1 METSLNDTES
11 LLARIKQLE
20 HDIEQLCMQQAGPSY
35 LGVAT
40 RMHFQRTAGLEQEIE
55 NLRKELAACS
65 RHNQNLQ
72 EELCEA
78 YRIKTQLADLH
89 REEAAKNVEAEK
101 QVKFFQGCVAAAFA
115 ERDHAILEAEKAK
128 ENEELMAQKYNEFQT
143 RLEELESNCLEQS
156 RCNDALQ
163 VDLAKQKEE
172 NGTLRKVID
181 KFYEI
186 RQETLGEL
194 EDASLDDKC
203 TCLLNDPAE
212 VWSFND
218 SSTAKYISSLEAELE
233 RVRTSVDHLR
243 NKLRMGLEIENH
255 LKKKVHELERK
266 KITSGKMIL
275 NRVTELHH
283 YHSEHKIQIMNL
295 LDMERSHIKRF
306 VDLVEEKIRQ
316 FDPRGQ
322 NVHSVHKPDEDER
335 VYAEETIRQ
344 FDPRAQNVQCVLKPD
359 EEEHVVVHLSTDA
372 EAKLVSKGE
381 DLNTAETKGNASEAL
396 AQALQEKGD
405 LLDLNTAETKG
416 NASEALAQA
425 LQEKR
430 DMLALNIAET
440 KGDASEALAQALQE
454 KGDLLDLNTAETKG
468 NASEALAQALQEKRD
483 MLALNIAETKGDASE
498 ALAQAL
504 QEKVS
509 ALLLL
514 SQQEERHL
522 LENNVNAALQK
533 KIDDLQRNLLQVTN
547 EKVKALLELA
557 QLKRKYQ
564 LLQEKI
570 SNEKK
575 QGNVLAEVADRRVVT
590 YEKDGKLKN
599 LLKKTYLSRWVGA
612 LDAGGNEAEAP
623 PNSMD
628 FVRLRIENATLKESM
643 ESIAHLTYTVHRLR
657 LSLLKVT
664 KLINSKGTNAS
675 ASEALDEIITE
686 AKLVKTALGSSLP
699 VSWST
704 EGDCESIGETID
716 SEASDTFQD
725 SSSQK
730 IDSVSAAGFE
740 MLNLLMLA
748 VRILKEKTRT

>member
-1 METSLNDTES
+1 METNLNDIGS
-11 LLARIKQLE
+11 LLARIKQVE
-20 HDIEQLCMQQAGPSY
+20 HERDELRKDIEQLCVQQYGPSY
-35 LGVAT
+35 LGMAT
-40 RMHFQRTAGLEQEIE
+40 RMHFQRTAGLDQEIE
-55 NLRKELAACS
+55 NLRKELAACT

-72 EELCEA
+72 EELSEA

-101 QVKFFQGCVAAAFA
+101 QVKFFQGCMAAAFS

-128 ENEELMAQKYNEFQT
+128 EKEELMAQKYNEFQT
-143 RLEELESNCLEQS
+143 RLEELASNCLEQS

-163 VDLAKQKEE
+163 IDLAKQKEE

-233 RVRTSVDHLR
+233 RVRSSLDDLR
-243 NKLRMGLEIENH
+243 NQLRMGLEIENH
-255 LKKKVHELERK
+255 LKKKVRDLERK
-266 KITSGKMIL
+266 KITSDKIIV
-275 NRVTELHH
+275 NRVTGLCH
-283 YHSEHKIQIMNL
+283 YHAEHKIQIMNL
-295 LDMERSHIKRF
+295 LDMERSHIKGF
-306 VDLVEEKIRQ
+306 VDAVEEKIRQ

-322 NVHSVHKPDEDER
+322 NVHVVLKPDEDEC
-335 VYAEETIRQ
+335 VDIHTSTDAEEKIRH
-344 FDPRAQNVQCVLKPD
+344 FDPRGQHVQCVHNPD
-359 EEEHVVVHLSTDA
+359 EDEHVVHISTDA
-372 EAKLVSKGE
+372 EAKLVSMGE
-381 DLNTAETKGNASEAL
+381 DLNTAEANVDASEAFP
-396 AQALQEKGD
+396 
-405 LLDLNTAETKG
+405 
-416 NASEALAQA
+416 QA

-430 DMLALNIAET
+430 DFLDLNIAET

-454 KGDLLDLNTAETKG
+454 KRYMPD
-468 NASEALAQALQEKRD
+468 
-483 MLALNIAETKGDASE
+483 LNIAEPKGDASE

-504 QEKVS
+504 QEKVA

-522 LENNVNAALQK
+522 LEKNVNSALQK
-533 KIDDLQRNLLQVTN
+533 KIDELHRNLLQVTN

-557 QLKRKYQ
+557 QLKRRYQ

-570 SNEKK
+570 SIEMK
-575 QGNVLAEVADRRVVT
+575 QGNVLAEVADRRVVA

-599 LLKKTYLSRWVGA
+599 MLKKTYLRRWVGA
-612 LDAGGNEAEAP
+612 PDAGGNEAEPP

-628 FVRLRIENATLKESM
+628 FVRLRIENATLKENM
-643 ESIAHLTYTVHRLR
+643 ESIDYLTSTVHRLR
-657 LSLLKVT
+657 LSLLKETELV
-664 KLINSKGTNAS
+664 NSKDTDTS
-675 ASEALDEIITE
+675 ASLTLDEIITE

-699 VSWST
+699 VSWSA
-704 EGDCESIGETID
+704 EGDGESIGGSID
-716 SEASDTFQD
+716 IEASDMFED
-725 SSSQK
+725 SGSPK
-730 IDSVSAAGFE
+730 IDSVTAAGFE
-740 MLNLLMLA
+740 MLDLLTLA
-748 VRILKEKTRT
+748 AQILKEKTRTCSLSTP